1 MITNLS
7 VDQVSFLLESFCL
20 TNLKDECDI
29 ILKKSIFPDSN
40 LSFVSK
46 PICKISHFLKCSDE
60 IRNNIIF
67 TDIPEIIDTNNE
79 IETTEMNCFT
89 LNPESES
96 IYNNPLIDANDK
108 YLVDDNGTKYSSWE
122 DFFDKNKE
130 QK

>member
-1 MITNLS
+1 
-7 VDQVSFLLESFCL
+7 
-20 TNLKDECDI
+20 
-29 ILKKSIFPDSN
+29 
-40 LSFVSK
+40 
-46 PICKISHFLKCSDE
+46 
-60 IRNNIIF
+60 
-67 TDIPEIIDTNNE
+67 
-79 IETTEMNCFT
+79 MNCFT

>member
-67 TDIPEIIDTNNE
+67 KDANNE
-79 IETTEMNCFT
+79 IETTEKNCF
-89 LNPESES
+89 NPE
-96 IYNNPLIDANDK
+96 
-108 YLVDDNGTKYSSWE
+108 
-122 DFFDKNKE
+122 F
-130 QK
+130 